1 MMDEREFWR
10 LIDRSREA
18 ANGDVERQSA
28 ELRALLEGRSRE
40 ELEGFARRYETLEWE
55 SYHWDVWAAGYLL
68 AGGMSDDSFDY
79 FREWLIT
86 RGERIFRMALEDADA
101 LADALPPTEDE
112 DLEAE
117 GFGWSVK
124 ELYEEKFGE
133 EMPIFDDVEPRGE
146 PAGEDWDEDEAE
158 LKARFPRLWART
170 AES

>member
-1 MMDEREFWR
+1 MDEREFWQ
-10 LIDRSREA
+10 LIDQTREA
-18 ANGDVERQSA
+18 AGGDPDHQSA
-28 ELRALLEGRSRE
+28 ELRAQFEDRPRE
-40 ELEGFARRYETLEWE
+40 DLEGFARRYELLQLE

-86 RGERIFRMALEDADA
+86 RGERIFRLALTDADA
-101 LADALPPTEDE
+101 LADALPPLEDE

-117 GFGWSVK
+117 GFGYVVHD
-124 ELYEEKFGE
+124 LYQERFGKA
-133 EMPIFDDVEPRGE
+133 MPTFDDIPGRGE
-146 PAGEDWDEDEAE
+146 PAGEDWDEDDDT